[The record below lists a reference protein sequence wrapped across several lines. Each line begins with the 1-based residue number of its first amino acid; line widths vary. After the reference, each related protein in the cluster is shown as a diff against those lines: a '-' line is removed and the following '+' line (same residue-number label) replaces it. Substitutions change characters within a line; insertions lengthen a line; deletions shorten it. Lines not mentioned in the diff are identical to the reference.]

1 MIDDVYP
8 ISVEF
13 NAYFNCFVVLTKMD
27 IRLYDAMT
35 GRMKKV
41 FNDLYDEKMALDLSN
56 VVFGGR

>member
-1 MIDDVYP
+1 MIDDVFP

-13 NAYFNCFVVLTKMD
+13 NGYFNCFVVLTKMD

-41 FNDLYDEKMALDLSN
+41 FNDLFDEKYSLDLSYF
-56 VVFGGR
+56 VFGGR